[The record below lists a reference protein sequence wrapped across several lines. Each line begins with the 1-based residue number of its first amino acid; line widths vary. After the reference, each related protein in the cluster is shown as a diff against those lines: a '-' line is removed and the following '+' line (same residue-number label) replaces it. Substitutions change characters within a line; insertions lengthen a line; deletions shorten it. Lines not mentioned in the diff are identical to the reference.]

1 MIAKIASIDT
11 VGREAGRC
19 ALNQPTRTAPTAQEE
34 IRDLAAAYA
43 LACDLRDAA
52 RLTALFDPGA
62 QLVVHMP
69 GAEARVRQAPDGIG
83 SIPAL
88 LARYD
93 QTFHFVGLHRI
104 VVDGDAATGDV
115 YCDAHHRSGH
125 RDLVMHIH
133 YEDRYRRGAD
143 GWRFARRDVRVLWTD
158 TREIG

>member
-1 MIAKIASIDT
+1 M
-11 VGREAGRC
+11 
-19 ALNQPTRTAPTAQEE
+19 P
-34 IRDLAAAYA
+34 
-43 LACDLRDAA
+43 

-69 GAEARVRQAPDGIG
+69 GAEATVRQAPDGIA

-115 YCDAHHRSGH
+115 YCDAHHRTGR

-143 GWRFARRDVRVLWTD
+143 GWRIGRRDVRVLWID
-158 TREIG
+158 TREIS

>member
-1 MIAKIASIDT
+1 VYSHRDA
-11 VGREAGRC
+11 ERC

-52 RLTALFDPGA
+52 RLTALFDSGA
-62 QLVVHMP
+62 QLMVHMP
-69 GAEARVRQAPDGIG
+69 GAEARVRQAPDGIS

-88 LARYD
+88 LARYG
-93 QTFHFVGLHRI
+93 QTFHFTGLHRI

-115 YCDAHHRSGH
+115 YCDAHHRTG
-125 RDLVMHIH
+125 RQDLVMHIH